1 MRIRGGRGRV
11 LLITAVALVLAAG
24 CSSRGP
30 AAGTPRLEKTDLNVA
45 VVPALDSAGFF
56 VALYGG
62 LFKAHGLNV
71 HFTPA
76 TRSPD
81 RTGASAGASRTR
93 PRDSCP
99 MTSRGPPAGGCPPP
113 RRISASVP
121 QMPASSPSTRTE
133 PSSVGGSGS
142 SAISSEPGRPGITLI
157 AFTSVNLS
165 SQARLFSGAP
175 VPIPAAAGNQ
185 RG

>member
-1 MRIRGGRGRV
+1 MRIRGGRSRALV
-11 LLITAVALVLAAG
+11 ITAVALALAVG

-76 TRSPD
+76 T
-81 RTGASAGASRTR
+81 
-93 PRDSCP
+93 
-99 MTSRGPPAGGCPPP
+99 
-113 RRISASVP
+113 
-121 QMPASSPSTRTE
+121 
-133 PSSVGGSGS
+133 
-142 SAISSEPGRPGITLI
+142 SSETVIADQVKGQFDITLGN
-157 AFTSVNLS
+157 ADAVTVTYRGTPVDLAPYTRRNV
-165 SQARLFSGAP
+165 ARLTLK
-175 VPIPAAAGNQ
+175 
-185 RG
+185 